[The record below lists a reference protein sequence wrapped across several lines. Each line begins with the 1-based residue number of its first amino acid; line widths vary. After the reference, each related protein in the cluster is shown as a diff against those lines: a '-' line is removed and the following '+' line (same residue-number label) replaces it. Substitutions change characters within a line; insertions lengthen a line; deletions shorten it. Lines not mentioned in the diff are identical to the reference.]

1 MSEEKQARSVVGR
14 VVSDKA
20 EKTVTVLIERRVA
33 HPLYKK
39 FMKRSTK
46 VRAHDENNE
55 GREGDLVRIQE
66 GRPRSRTKTW
76 ELTGV
81 VERPD

>member
-1 MSEEKQARSVVGR
+1 MSEEKQARSVMGR

-20 EKTVTVLIERRVA
+20 DKTVTVLIERRVA

-66 GRPRSRTKTW
+66 SRPRSKTKSW